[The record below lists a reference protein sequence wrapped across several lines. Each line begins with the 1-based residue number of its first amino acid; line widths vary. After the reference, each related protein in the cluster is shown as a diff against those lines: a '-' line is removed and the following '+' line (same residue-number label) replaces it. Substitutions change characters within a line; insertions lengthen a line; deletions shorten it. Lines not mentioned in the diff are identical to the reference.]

1 MRSRRLES
9 LGGPAAVAPL
19 AFSSS
24 GRRRV
29 TSVRTETRRAYRV
42 VAPSVSRAL
51 GWPPPTRSPRPRRPG
66 GAPASRRPRPSASL
80 ANPGAPP
87 PVASTSNRCVPA
99 YRAGARRRP
108 FRPTRLAAAAND
120 TDDSLSHYY
129 PGCRG
134 PPTLTSLYAVPRSS
148 RDVGPSYSADD
159 AARELEHLG
168 ASRPRLPR
176 RHGSRRPGVVDAKA
190 TI

>member
-51 GWPPPTRSPRPRRPG
+51 GWPPPTRSPAASAPRRQGRPRRCARVR
-66 GAPASRRPRPSASL
+66 APRSPIPAPPRPSLPRPIGASPRT
-80 ANPGAPP
+80 A
-87 PVASTSNRCVPA
+87 
-99 YRAGARRRP
+99 AGARRRP

-129 PGCRG
+129 SEAAAG
-134 PPTLTSLYAVPRSS
+134 PPTLTSSWRCTALVAGMLARLTARTTPRASS
-148 RDVGPSYSADD
+148 ST
-159 AARELEHLG
+159 
-168 ASRPRLPR
+168 PR
-176 RHGSRRPGVVDAKA
+176 RLAAASTSSARVPA
-190 TI
+190 TRGC